1 MTSPLVSPRN
11 DWRLRNEL
19 RHSILTTCHYPDQG
33 SAFDWLSKFLTSE
46 TNYPALGRICL
57 MRLFFWLVTWYLIHS
72 CRGCVIW
79 PSLSNGVFKRQTAT
93 GGKRV
98 SAFLGGC
105 LLQIFGQLSRLYKR
119 KETKQSKFGSV
130 KPFYSQTGKTI
141 NIRKISRMYNIVLQE
156 KSKSG
161 VKS

>member
-33 SAFDWLSKFLTSE
+33 SASDWLSKFLTSE

-57 MRLFFWLVTWYLIHS
+57 MRLFFWLVTWYLIFDTF
-72 CRGCVIW
+72 
-79 PSLSNGVFKRQTAT
+79 LSRLRDLAELEEQTAT

-98 SAFLGGC
+98 SAFLGSC
-105 LLQIFGQLSRLYKR
+105 LVHIFGQLNRLYKR
-119 KETKQSKFGSV
+119 KETKQYKFGS
-130 KPFYSQTGKTI
+130 KTI
-141 NIRKISRMYNIVLQE
+141 NRTISGMFNILLPE
-156 KSKSG
+156 KSQSD
-161 VKS
+161 VRS